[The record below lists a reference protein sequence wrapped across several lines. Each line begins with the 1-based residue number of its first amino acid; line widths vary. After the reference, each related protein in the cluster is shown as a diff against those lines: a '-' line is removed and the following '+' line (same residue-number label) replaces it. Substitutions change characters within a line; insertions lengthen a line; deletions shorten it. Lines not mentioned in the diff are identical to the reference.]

1 MRGRFIIDMHPKS
14 DAVTVLL
21 EDHTAADIVAQEVIG
36 DLVICHLDKDGNVL
50 EVEIILPPH
59 KRTSHESGFDAIEE
73 EEC

>member
-21 EDHTAADIVAQEVIG
+21 EDHTAADIVDQVELG
-36 DLVICHLDKDGNVL
+36 NLVTCHLDKDGNIL

-59 KRTSHESGFDAIEE
+59 KRTSHEQGFDEE
-73 EEC
+73 EE